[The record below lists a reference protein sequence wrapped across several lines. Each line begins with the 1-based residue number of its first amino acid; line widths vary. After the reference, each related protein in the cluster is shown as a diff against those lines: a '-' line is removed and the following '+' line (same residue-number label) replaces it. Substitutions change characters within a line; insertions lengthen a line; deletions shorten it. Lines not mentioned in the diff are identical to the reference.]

1 MRAIFIAVF
10 VAFCVS
16 LFGTPF
22 AIKIFTRLKAS
33 QPIRTDAP
41 VGPVPPH
48 QGKVGTPT
56 MGGVVFIVATV
67 IAYVIG
73 HFALLS
79 LPDRQIA
86 QITPTITALVLL
98 GLFVFCG
105 AVGFIDD
112 LLKVRRRNSGGL
124 SKRGKLL
131 GQLLVGTV
139 FGIVALYYP
148 STNQETVG
156 STHISFI
163 KDIEW
168 ANIGKVAAVIL
179 FVLMII
185 ATSNAVNI
193 TDGLDGL
200 ATGTSVMVLSAFSFI
215 GAWQYQHWCADRGY
229 NPGGTALYCYEVRDP
244 LEVSLIAAAAAG
256 ACVGFLWWN
265 ASPARIFM
273 GDTGALG
280 LGGLVGGLAIATRT
294 ELLLPIIGGLFV
306 ILMGSVI
313 IQMISYKTTGKR
325 VFRMS
330 PLQHHFELV
339 GWSEVNIVIRFWI
352 IGGICVALGLGLFYA
367 DFLRVMGN

>member
-1 MRAIFIAVF
+1 MAIRA
-10 VAFCVS
+10 
-16 LFGTPF
+16 
-22 AIKIFTRLKAS
+22 FTRLKAA

-48 QGKVGTPT
+48 EGKRGTPT

-67 IAYVIG
+67 VAYMVG
-73 HFALLS
+73 HIALLTV
-79 LPDRQIA
+79 PEEQIV

-124 SKRGKLL
+124 SKRGKLF

-139 FGIVALYYP
+139 FGVVALYYP
-148 STNQETVG
+148 STNKETVG
-156 STHISFI
+156 STKISFI
-163 KDIEW
+163 KDIPWLE
-168 ANIGKVAAVIL
+168 IGKVGAVIL

-200 ATGTSVMVLSAFSFI
+200 ATGASVMVLSAFSFI
-215 GAWQYQHWCADRGY
+215 GYWQYQHWCGDFDY
-229 NPGGTALYCYEVRDP
+229 IGGGAKYCYAVRDP
-244 LEVSLIAAAAAG
+244 LEVAMIAAAAAG

-280 LGGLVGGLAIATRT
+280 LGGLIGGVAIATRT

-306 ILMGSVI
+306 ILMSSVI

-352 IGGICVALGLGLFYA
+352 IGGICVVMGLGIFYSE
-367 DFLRVMGN
+367 FLGVMG

>member
-10 VAFCVS
+10 IAFTVS
-16 LFGTPF
+16 LLGTPF
-22 AIKIFTRLKAS
+22 AIKLFTKLRAA

-48 QGKVGTPT
+48 EGKRGTPT
-56 MGGVVFIVATV
+56 MGGVVFIVSTV

-73 HFALLS
+73 HLGLLT
-79 LPDRQIA
+79 LPERQIA
-86 QITPTITALVLL
+86 QITPTMTALVLL

-112 LLKVRRRNSGGL
+112 LLKVRKRNSGGL

-131 GQLLVGTV
+131 GQLLVGAV
-139 FGIVALYYP
+139 FGIIALYYE
-148 STNQETVG
+148 STNGETVG
-156 STHISFI
+156 STKVSFI
-163 KDIEW
+163 KDISW
-168 ANIGKVAAVIL
+168 LDLGKVGAVIL
-179 FVLMII
+179 FVVIII

-200 ATGTSVMVLSAFSFI
+200 ATGTSVMVLSGFSFI
-215 GAWQYQHWCADRGY
+215 GAWQYQHWCADWAY
-229 NPGGTALYCYEVRDP
+229 AKGGNYCYDVRDP
-244 LEVSLIAAAAAG
+244 LEIAMICAAAAG

-265 ASPARIFM
+265 AAPARIFM

-280 LGGLVGGLAIATRT
+280 LGGLIGGAALATRT
-294 ELLLPIIGGLFV
+294 ELLLPIVGGLFV

-313 IQMISYKTTGKR
+313 LQMVSYKTTGKR
-325 VFRMS
+325 IFLMS

-352 IGGICVALGLGLFYA
+352 IGGICVALGLGIFYS
-367 DFLRVMGN
+367 DFLRAFS